1 MGVHLGD
8 LAQARTLQ
16 WSELS
21 HKVLAVDAYNT
32 LYQFLSSIR
41 QADGTPLMDSKGR
54 MTGHLTGLFYRS
66 IKWLEAGVKPVFVFD
81 GKPPELKAKTLAL
94 RKERKVIAEENRLSA
109 LEEGR
114 TEDAKR
120 YAQQTSKMTPEM
132 AAQAKSLLDA
142 LGIPH
147 LQAPSEGE
155 AQAAELVI
163 RGSAWAT
170 ASQDFDSLLFGCPR
184 LVRNLSTTGRR
195 KVPRRDEYIQI
206 EPELLELEPLLAA
219 HKLTR
224 QQLIWLGL
232 LVGTDFN
239 NGVLGIGPVKALKL
253 VNGADSFKTVI
264 ARLPE
269 SAKNKKSENGESIS
283 GLEAW
288 EEIENFF
295 LHPPVL
301 SVVESKFSFRQI
313 EQDKV
318 ISLLCNEFDFSQE
331 RVTRTLGSFLKQQKE
346 VGGQTS
352 LGDW

>member
-1 MGVHLGD
+1 MGVKLGE
-8 LAQARTLQ
+8 LSQARTLQ

-21 HKVLAVDAYNT
+21 QRVIAVDAYNT

-81 GKPPELKAKTLAL
+81 GKPPSLKAKTLQM
-94 RKERKVIAEENRLSA
+94 RRERKAAAEENRQTA
-109 LEEGR
+109 IEEGR
-114 TEDAKR
+114 LDDAKR
-120 YAQQTSKMTPEM
+120 FAQQTSKMTPEM
-132 AAQAKSLLDA
+132 AGQAKQLLDA

-155 AQAAELVI
+155 AQAAELVLH
-163 RGSAWAT
+163 GSAWAS

-195 KVPRRDEYIQI
+195 KVPRKNEYIQV
-206 EPELLELEPLLAA
+206 EPELLELDAVLKESQ
-219 HKLTR
+219 LTR
-224 QQLIWLGL
+224 SQLIWLGM

-239 NGVLGIGPVKALKL
+239 DGVFGIGPAKAIKL
-253 VNGADSFKTVI
+253 VRGADSFQTVI
-264 ARLPE
+264 ARLPDAARTKTNE
-269 SAKNKKSENGESIS
+269 DGSIQ

-288 EEIENFF
+288 MEIEQFF
-295 LHPPVL
+295 LHPPILPQEEV
-301 SVVESKFSFRQI
+301 KFTFRPI
-313 EQDKV
+313 DEAKV
-318 ISLLCNEFDFSQE
+318 SALLCTEFDFSQE
-331 RVTRTLGSFLKQQKE
+331 RVSRTLDAFSKKQKE

-352 LGDW
+352 LSDW